1 MKGKL
6 SIKEQL
12 RLVKNKCPDMWEIFM
27 DGCPSE
33 YGLPEME
40 IPCMGR
46 DYATECRECWNKAL
60 EDDK

>member
-12 RLVKNKCPDMWEIFM
+12 RLVHDKCPDIWDEIL
-27 DGCPSE
+27 DNCPSE
-33 YGLPEME
+33 YDLSE
-40 IPCMGR
+40 IPCMDR
-46 DYATECRECWNKAL
+46 EYATECRMCWNKAL